1 MNIID
6 SLNYINKSIKSGLAT
21 AVSALTKH
29 TYNVK
34 LTGSDQVVNK
44 TEINFPHIEKTLDK
58 MTGESKTAFG
68 KLINQLNET
77 RTLLRLN
84 GIKVN
89 NFPETSKFLEFPKS
103 ISIDNLPEEKEL
115 DFSSLE
121 KKIDELNQSIKK
133 LPTKFLE
140 MKEITFPEFPR
151 VKDVVFPKSFTVENI
166 ENLKSEDPESYI
178 PVRLTDGK
186 EFYKAIEE
194 FYQTVTSNITFALQN
209 GQKSFALVDTDKHM
223 QVDVLTMPST
233 NGSQVTKIKETA
245 PTDSTKTNA
254 SLTISNAD
262 MVEATTEVLTKT
274 IGLTSYTKTL
284 SINVGG
290 DTIAVSAWVEV

>member
-284 SINVGG
+284 SINAGG
-290 DTIAVSAWVEV
+290 DTIAVSAWIEV

>member
-1 MNIID
+1 V
-6 SLNYINKSIKSGLAT
+6 
-21 AVSALTKH
+21 VSALTKH

-34 LTGSDQVVNK
+34 LTGSDQIVNK
-44 TEINFPHIEKTLDK
+44 TEINYPNIEKTLNK

-68 KLINQLNET
+68 KLMNQLNET

-151 VKDVVFPKSFTVENI
+151 VKDIVFPKSFTVENI

-284 SINVGG
+284 SINAGG
-290 DTIAVSAWVEV
+290 DTIAVGAWVEV

>member
-21 AVSALTKH
+21 VVSALTKH

-34 LTGSDQVVNK
+34 LTGSDQIVNK
-44 TEINFPHIEKTLDK
+44 TEINYPNIEKTLNK

-68 KLINQLNET
+68 KLMNQLNET

-284 SINVGG
+284 SINAGG
-290 DTIAVSAWVEV
+290 DTIAVGAWVEV

>member
-34 LTGSDQVVNK
+34 LTGSDRVVNK

-133 LPTKFLE
+133 LPTKFSE

-151 VKDVVFPKSFTVENI
+151 VKDIVFPKSFTVENI

-254 SLTISNAD
+254 SLTIPNAD
-262 MVEATTEVLTKT
+262 MVEATTEVFTKT

>member
-6 SLNYINKSIKSGLAT
+6 SLNYINKSIKSGLAI

-34 LTGSDQVVNK
+34 LTGSDQIVNK
-44 TEINFPHIEKTLDK
+44 TEINFPNIEKALNK
-58 MTGESKTAFG
+58 MTGESKTAFD
-68 KLINQLNET
+68 KLMNQLNET

-133 LPTKFLE
+133 LPTKFPE

-151 VKDVVFPKSFTVENI
+151 VKDMVFPKSFTVENI

-186 EFYKAIEE
+186 EFYKAVEE

-254 SLTISNAD
+254 SLTIPNAD

-284 SINVGG
+284 SINAGG

>member
-34 LTGSDQVVNK
+34 LTGSDQIVNK
-44 TEINFPHIEKTLDK
+44 TEINFPNIEKTLDK

-68 KLINQLNET
+68 KLMNQLNET

-133 LPTKFLE
+133 LPTKFPE

-284 SINVGG
+284 SINAGG
-290 DTIAVSAWVEV
+290 DTIAVSAWIEV

>member
-21 AVSALTKH
+21 VVSALTKH

-44 TEINFPHIEKTLDK
+44 TEINFPNIEKTLDK

-68 KLINQLNET
+68 KLMNQLNET

-284 SINVGG
+284 SINAGG

>member
-133 LPTKFLE
+133 LPTKFSE

-151 VKDVVFPKSFTVENI
+151 VKDIVFPKSFTVENI

-254 SLTISNAD
+254 SLTIPNAD
-262 MVEATTEVLTKT
+262 MVEATTEVFTKT

>member
-21 AVSALTKH
+21 VVSALTKH

-151 VKDVVFPKSFTVENI
+151 VKDIVFPKSFTVENI

-284 SINVGG
+284 SINAGG

>member
-115 DFSSLE
+115 DFTSLE

-140 MKEITFPEFPR
+140 MKEITFP
-151 VKDVVFPKSFTVENI
+151 
-166 ENLKSEDPESYI
+166 
-178 PVRLTDGK
+178 
-186 EFYKAIEE
+186 
-194 FYQTVTSNITFALQN
+194 
-209 GQKSFALVDTDKHM
+209 
-223 QVDVLTMPST
+223 
-233 NGSQVTKIKETA
+233 
-245 PTDSTKTNA
+245 
-254 SLTISNAD
+254 
-262 MVEATTEVLTKT
+262 
-274 IGLTSYTKTL
+274 
-284 SINVGG
+284 
-290 DTIAVSAWVEV
+290 

>member
-34 LTGSDQVVNK
+34 LTGSDQIVNK
-44 TEINFPHIEKTLDK
+44 TEINFPNIEKTLDK

-68 KLINQLNET
+68 KLMNQLNET

-133 LPTKFLE
+133 LPTKFPE
-140 MKEITFPEFPR
+140 MKEITFPEFFR
-151 VKDVVFPKSFTVENI
+151 VKDMVFPKSFTVENI

-254 SLTISNAD
+254 SLTIPNAD

-284 SINVGG
+284 SINAGG
-290 DTIAVSAWVEV
+290 DTIAVSAWIEV